1 MDKVY
6 VIRHKVMV
14 EGKSIR
20 SVARELSVSRNT
32 VTRYLGLSEPVR
44 KESVPRPH
52 PVMEKVAARI
62 DEIQSE
68 WAHRVTP
75 KQRLTGSRIHRQLIV
90 DHYQVGI
97 TTVRDYLREK
107 RRRAAEVYI
116 PLVHRPGEEGQF
128 DFFEVTLEEKEEF
141 HHSWKLVLHLPYSG
155 RDFLWFYDCK
165 SSATMGHN

>member
-1 MDKVY
+1 MDMVY
-6 VIRHKVMV
+6 VIRHKGMM

-75 KQRLTGSRIHRQLIV
+75 KQRLTGSRVHGQLMV
-90 DHYQVGI
+90 DHYQLGKS
-97 TTVRDYLREK
+97 TVRD
-107 RRRAAEVYI
+107 
-116 PLVHRPGEEGQF
+116 
-128 DFFEVTLEEKEEF
+128 
-141 HHSWKLVLHLPYSG
+141 
-155 RDFLWFYDCK
+155 C
-165 SSATMGHN
+165 

>member
-14 EGKSIR
+14 EGRSIR

-52 PVMEKVAARI
+52 LVMEKVAARI

-75 KQRLTGSRIHRQLIV
+75 KQRLTGSRVHRQLIV

-97 TTVRDYLREK
+97 TTVRDYLREE
-107 RRRAAEVYI
+107 RRRAAGCHIGPPKGCERAEPCLKERQPTW
-116 PLVHRPGEEGQF
+116 PLPEAGTMPNCSLREQLTCLIGSDDVQAGPY
-128 DFFEVTLEEKEEF
+128 VNLE
-141 HHSWKLVLHLPYSG
+141 
-155 RDFLWFYDCK
+155 
-165 SSATMGHN
+165 

>member
-20 SVARELSVSRNT
+20 SAARELSVSRNT
-32 VTRYLGLSEPVR
+32 VAKYLGLSEPVR

-75 KQRLTGSRIHRQLIV
+75 KQRLTGSRIHRHLIE
-90 DHYQVGI
+90 DH
-97 TTVRDYLREK
+97 
-107 RRRAAEVYI
+107 
-116 PLVHRPGEEGQF
+116 
-128 DFFEVTLEEKEEF
+128 
-141 HHSWKLVLHLPYSG
+141 
-155 RDFLWFYDCK
+155 
-165 SSATMGHN
+165 